1 MPLQQMKFPVNIEK
15 MGSSPT
21 YQTGLGAAFLGDSLE
36 LLNQLPDKSI
46 NLVLTSPPFAL
57 QREKEYGNKGQDE
70 YIEWLA
76 QFAEVVY
83 QKLKDDGS
91 FVTEC

>member
-1 MPLQQMKFPVNIEK
+1 MPLKQMKFPVNIEK

-21 YQTGLGAAFLGDSLE
+21 YQTSLGAAFLGDSLE

-57 QREKEYGNKGQDE
+57 QRAKEYGNKGQDE

-76 QFAEVVY
+76 Q
-83 QKLKDDGS
+83 
-91 FVTEC
+91 